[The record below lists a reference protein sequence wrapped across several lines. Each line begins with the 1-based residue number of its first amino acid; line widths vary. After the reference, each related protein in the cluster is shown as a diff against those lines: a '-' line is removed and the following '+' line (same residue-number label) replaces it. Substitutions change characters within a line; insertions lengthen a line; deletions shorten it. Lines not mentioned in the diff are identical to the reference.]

1 MRIANLKLINFRKF
15 SFFEVSGFGPQ
26 LNVIVGNNAQ
36 GKTSLL
42 ESLNILTQLKSF
54 RTSRY
59 QDLISH
65 GSVESSITADLEKPQ
80 TSRIIFG
87 FDQTRKKLQIDGKP
101 SSVRSRYP
109 FMGTSVSFGPDDL
122 GLIKSG
128 PEGRRDFI
136 DQLAV
141 NIDPQLSQSFI
152 QFEKNLS
159 QRNRLLKQLRD
170 GEGSLRVLEVWNES
184 FIKEALSIYQIR
196 SQAIQ
201 KLNSILPQIYN
212 LLFGTREEINL
223 RYLHQF
229 EESLPSEKDFFER
242 LEKRREAELAVG
254 HSLIGPHRDDLD
266 IQIGGLS
273 SRAFASQ
280 GQCRSLVIA
289 LKVAQLEL
297 TKEAQKLA
305 PILLLDD
312 IISELD
318 EERVKSLLG
327 YLSQYTGQM
336 FLTTVEKTKIENLRQ
351 NFSDFQT
358 IELSSE
364 AFQNGFKLQKK
375 PLLEW
380 SGDLRI
386 S

>member
-1 MRIANLKLINFRKF
+1 VRVASLKLINFRKF
-15 SFFEVSGFGPQ
+15 SFFEVNGFGPQ

-42 ESLNILTQLKSF
+42 ESLNLLTQLKSF
-54 RTSRY
+54 RTTRF

-65 GSVESSITADLEKPQ
+65 GSSETSITADLEKPQ
-80 TSRIIFG
+80 PSRVIFG
-87 FDQTRKKLQIDGKP
+87 FDQSKKKLQIDGKATGI
-101 SSVRSRYP
+101 RSRYP
-109 FMGTSVSFGPDDL
+109 FMGTSVSFSPDDL
-122 GLIKSG
+122 GLIKGG
-128 PEGRRDFI
+128 PEGRRDFV
-136 DQLAV
+136 DQLVV
-141 NIDPQLSQSFI
+141 NIDPQLSQNFA
-152 QFEKNLS
+152 QFDKALT
-159 QRNRLLKQLRD
+159 QRNRLLKQLRE
-170 GEGSLRVLEVWNES
+170 GEGSISVLEVWTDS
-184 FIKEALSIYQIR
+184 FIKEALGIYQIR
-196 SQAIQ
+196 AEAIQ
-201 KLNSILPQIYN
+201 KLNGILPQIYN
-212 LLFGTREEINL
+212 LLFGTTEDIYL

-229 EESLPSEKDFFER
+229 EERLPSQNDLMER
-242 LEKRREAELAVG
+242 FAKRREAEVAVG
-254 HSLIGPHRDDLD
+254 HTLIGPHRDDLD

-318 EERVKSLLG
+318 EDRVKSLLG
-327 YLSQYTGQM
+327 YLSQYAGQM

-358 IELSSE
+358 IELGNPSL
-364 AFQNGFKLQKK
+364 QNGLK
-375 PLLEW
+375 PQRKPILEA
-380 SGDLRI
+380 SGDLRL